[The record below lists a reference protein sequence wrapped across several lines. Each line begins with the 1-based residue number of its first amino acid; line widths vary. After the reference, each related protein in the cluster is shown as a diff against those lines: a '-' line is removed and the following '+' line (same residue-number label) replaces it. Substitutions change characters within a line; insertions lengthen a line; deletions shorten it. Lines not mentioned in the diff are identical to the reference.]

1 MEHEELKSRLQNL
14 DPTASG
20 VEIKSVDVES
30 SQKMLERIMSQ
41 SVESKNPRPA
51 WYLLGAAAVAA
62 ITFGAV
68 SLLGGGTDPDVIASR
83 DQEALELSLG
93 ESDAMAS
100 CLAPSAEFLRDMPL
114 AFAGTATSV
123 EGEVVTLTVDEWFV
137 GGDAATVRLLA
148 PAGFEALIGGI
159 TFEEGAPYLVSA
171 TGGTVN
177 YCGFSGE
184 STPELVALYEEAFS
198 G

>member
-1 MEHEELKSRLQNL
+1 MEHEELKSRLQKL

-20 VEIKSVDVES
+20 VEIKSVDDES
-30 SQKMLERIMSQ
+30 SQKMLEKIMSQ
-41 SVESKNPRPA
+41 PVESKNPRPA
-51 WYLLGAAAVAA
+51 WYLLGAAAVAVVV
-62 ITFGAV
+62 IGAV
-68 SLLGGGTDPDVIASR
+68 SLLGSRSDPDVIASP

-100 CLAPSAEFLRDMPL
+100 CIATSAEILRDMPM

-123 EGEVVTLTVDEWFV
+123 EGEYATLTVDEWFV

-159 TFEEGAPYLVSA
+159 TFEEGRSYLVSA
-171 TGGTVN
+171 FDGTVN

-184 STPELVALYEEAFS
+184 STPELRALYDEAF
-198 G
+198 GE